1 MNRGDRPIPH
11 WLRPQWEKKKRETAL
26 RIADA
31 VEKLT
36 SERRPVTFSSIRE
49 AVKILYGLSLSTNTI
64 RRNELAYEIYRQH
77 SRQPRARNGRTP
89 SLLSLY
95 KETDV
100 DDRAALYAKVARL
113 RREPKDSLITR
124 LIRLENQ
131 FSRQAH
137 VENKLREEVIQISL
151 KLSDFE
157 RTAKHSARD

>member
-77 SRQPRARNGRTP
+77 SRQPRAQMAEPHLYCPYTRRPMWTTEQLCMRK
-89 SLLSLY
+89 LLDSA
-95 KETDV
+95 EN
-100 DDRAALYAKVARL
+100 
-113 RREPKDSLITR
+113 PKT
-124 LIRLENQ
+124 
-131 FSRQAH
+131 
-137 VENKLREEVIQISL
+137 V
-151 KLSDFE
+151 
-157 RTAKHSARD
+157 

>member
-1 MNRGDRPIPH
+1 
-11 WLRPQWEKKKRETAL
+11 
-26 RIADA
+26 
-31 VEKLT
+31 
-36 SERRPVTFSSIRE
+36 
-49 AVKILYGLSLSTNTI
+49 
-64 RRNELAYEIYRQH
+64 
-77 SRQPRARNGRTP
+77 
-89 SLLSLY
+89 
-95 KETDV
+95 V
-100 DDRAALYAKVARL
+100 DHRAALYAKVARL